1 VSLWFGGRKTQEQLT
16 RLEQRAEDQVRALAE
31 QQSALKTLG
40 ERLTR
45 FEGQL
50 SSISARLEARMDDVR
65 TSMNTA
71 GAEQGESLD
80 QVRRSLKRVRRM
92 EKGIEQNLKKV
103 IGRLAQ
109 VGSAF
114 DLSVDERFLAIAQ
127 PLVSSRRTMLG
138 YERLFTLWQAAG
150 NVAGLNLAAVEVGT
164 FRGGSAALLAQAMRT
179 FTGVDCELHVVDTF
193 EGHLDSTFSEHDP
206 EEQRGKFRGVTY
218 ENVREYLAAFP
229 RLTVH
234 QGDASSVVR
243 GWPER
248 RYALVHLDVDLY
260 RPTLDCLEYFG
271 PRLVEGGVIV
281 MDDYGA
287 PTCPGV
293 RHATHEYLV
302 RTPVF
307 HTWKLAAEQAVLVKH
322 SE

>member
-1 VSLWFGGRKTQEQLT
+1 LFGGRKTREQLE
-16 RLEQRAEDQVRALAE
+16 RLEQRAEDQVRALAD
-31 QQSALKTLG
+31 QQSALTTLA

-50 SSISARLEARMDDVR
+50 SSISARLEARLDDAR
-65 TSMNTA
+65 ASMSA
-71 GAEQGESLD
+71 ARAEQGESLD
-80 QVRRSLKRVRRM
+80 KVRHSLKHVRGM
-92 EKGIEQNLKKV
+92 EKGIEQDLKKV

-114 DLSVDERFLAIAQ
+114 DMSVDQRFLAVAQ

-138 YERLFTLWQAAG
+138 YERLFTLWQAAS
-150 NVAGLNLAAVEVGT
+150 NVAGLNLAAAEVGT
-164 FRGGSAALLAQAMRT
+164 YRGGSAALLAQAMRT

-193 EGHLDSTFSEHDP
+193 EGHLDSTFTEHDP
-206 EEQRGKFRGVTY
+206 EDQRGKFRGVTY
-218 ENVREYLAAFP
+218 EDVRDYLAAFP

-243 GWPER
+243 AWPER

-260 RPTLDCLEYFG
+260 QPTLDCLEYFG

-281 MDDYGA
+281 MDDFGA

-293 RHATHEYLV
+293 RRAVQEYLG
-302 RTPVF
+302 RSPVF

-322 SE
+322 RE